1 MPTSRPGCL
10 TVITGPMFAGK
21 TSALIR
27 LMHRHGPGVLVLK
40 PAFDTRSGKATISSR
55 NHSSHRALAI
65 TSWPAEA
72 ARYPVLALDEAQF
85 MTAPRY
91 AGDVVADG
99 LAAVRAG
106 VVLVVS
112 GLDTD
117 YMRQPFEILERF
129 RGLAD
134 EEVVLRARCHV
145 CGAPAAWTAKK
156 TDTGRLLEV
165 GDVDL
170 YDARCDAHWSPPGSS
185 PGVPAARHPAHPSV
199 PGPSAA

>member
-1 MPTSRPGCL
+1 MPTSRRGRL

-27 LMHRHGPGVLVLK
+27 RMHRHGPGVLVLR
-40 PAFDTRSGKATISSR
+40 PAFDTRSGGAAISSR
-55 NHSSHRALAI
+55 DLSSHRALAI

-72 ARYPVLALDEAQF
+72 ARHPVLALDEAQF

-91 AGDVVADG
+91 SGDVVADG

-106 VVLVVS
+106 AVLVVS

-117 YMRQPFEILERF
+117 YMRQPFDVIERF
-129 RGLAD
+129 RALAD
-134 EEVVLRARCHV
+134 EEVLLRARCHA

-156 TDTGRLLEV
+156 TNTGRLLEV

-170 YDARCDAHWSPPGSS
+170 YDARCDAHWSSPEGPPGIVA
-185 PGVPAARHPAHPSV
+185 PLHPVYPPAQ
-199 PGPSAA
+199 GPSA

>member
-1 MPTSRPGCL
+1 MRPGRQGRL

-27 LMHRHGPGVLVLK
+27 RMLRHGSGVLVLK
-40 PAFDTRSGKATISSR
+40 PAFDTRGGETTVASR
-55 NHSSHRALAI
+55 DHSSHHALAI
-65 TSWPAEA
+65 TSWPADA

-85 MTAPRY
+85 MTAPHY
-91 AGDVVADG
+91 AGDVVADALG
-99 LAAVRAG
+99 AMRDGAV
-106 VVLVVS
+106 LMVS

-117 YMRQPFEILERF
+117 YLRQPFEVIERF
-129 RGLAD
+129 RAVAD

-165 GDVDL
+165 GDADL
-170 YDARCDAHWSPPGSS
+170 YDARCDAHWSRPG
-185 PGVPAARHPAHPSV
+185 PTGAATVRHPAHPSMS
-199 PGPSAA
+199 GRSA